1 MAVEIEKDTDKKE
14 CIKKAEIPEPGR
26 EEYREDQG
34 TTESRKK
41 DKEKGRVGR
50 VPYMSHQDT
59 PYETKQNGNQG
70 AMKHLRL

>member
-1 MAVEIEKDTDKKE
+1 MAIEIEKDTNKKKR
-14 CIKKAEIPEPGR
+14 IKKAEISKPGR

-34 TTESRKK
+34 ATESRKK
-41 DKEKGRVGR
+41 DKEKGWVGR
-50 VPYMSHQDT
+50 VSYMPHQDT